1 MPDVAWLLCQ
11 CEPVYP
17 PGFSRGGVTHSLG
30 TEWPHNGC
38 VHTEE
43 VKSLHTSVSPD
54 LALDVWRLP
63 SQLLA
68 FSPHGKAKEA
78 GF

>member
-1 MPDVAWLLCQ
+1 M
-11 CEPVYP
+11 
-17 PGFSRGGVTHSLG
+17 THSLG